1 MLIRRL
7 DCQIKSRLKIVNFMV
22 KFEITE
28 NFPAGFKNTLNTLFF
43 CKIPLKSKLTRINL
57 F

>member
-22 KFEITE
+22 KLTITE

-43 CKIPLKSKLTRINL
+43 WQMGNYTIKN
-57 F
+57 